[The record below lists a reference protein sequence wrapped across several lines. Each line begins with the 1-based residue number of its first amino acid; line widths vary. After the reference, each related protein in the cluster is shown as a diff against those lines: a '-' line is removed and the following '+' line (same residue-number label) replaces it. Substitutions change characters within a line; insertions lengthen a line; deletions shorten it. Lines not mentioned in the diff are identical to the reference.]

1 MTQPFHPPLKVCL
14 LSSCYALSEDDRH
27 ASFLVESNK
36 HLRER
41 GVDVSVFAPSYQ
53 GLASH
58 TVDGIEVHRFRYC
71 FRRWENLTHMEGAPT
86 RVRNPLYLLV
96 AVSYI
101 ISGLVK
107 AVWYCRGKKFDVIH
121 VHWPFPHAIWGYAAS
136 RLTGA
141 RMVLTFHGAEVLL
154 CKKFFFVKYFLRH
167 AIKHADAVIC
177 NSSFTAARVREL
189 GVDRPIDVIPFGT
202 TLNVHRVEKD
212 LDKPVKDIL
221 FAGRLIE
228 RKGVEYLL
236 RAAPAVLEQMPA
248 HFHIVGTGDI
258 QPDLERLA
266 SVLGIAEHVAFHG
279 FVSNEELGRHYR
291 EADAFVLPAIVDD
304 RGDTEGLGVVLV
316 EAISHLTPVIASKV
330 GGIVDVIKH
339 EETGLL
345 VAERDPAAL
354 AAAIVR
360 VLADQ
365 PLRTKIVE
373 QGLAH
378 AEDYLSWRRITD
390 RLMQVYTKA
399 ARRCRG
405 LAEGPANV
413 EVGSTAEVNAPI
425 SPARVSWTKFAFRVL
440 LSLGI
445 LAALF
450 TQISPREVLHNFERV
465 SLTFVL
471 FAWCYYALCQWI
483 SSYRWQLLLAAKGVH
498 VTLSQLFSF
507 YMIGMFVN
515 NFMPGSVGGDV
526 VKSYHLFRRT
536 KEMEVAVVSVF
547 LERFT
552 GLIGLSIVSILGLV
566 LGSRRLMTP
575 LVWGSVVGAVAIL
588 ALMIVAL
595 WTLPA
600 FLKRFPWFTRLV
612 PAKIR
617 GIAGGIYEALVS
629 YRHEMPTVWGA
640 IAISVVLQLMFAAYF
655 YFASVAMEIPIDF
668 IYFVLFLPM
677 ITLVSLVPFSIGGLG
692 IREAVMV
699 ALFSGVGVAKAD
711 MLSVSLTVHFI
722 NTLLSLWGG
731 LLLLRRPTAAAPNAA

>member
-1 MTQPFHPPLKVCL
+1 MPPLDPPLKVCL
-14 LSSCYALSEDDRH
+14 LSSCYALSEEDRH

-36 HLRER
+36 YLRER
-41 GVDVSVFAPSYQ
+41 GVDVSVFAPSYK

-101 ISGLVK
+101 LSGLVK
-107 AVWYCRGKKFDVIH
+107 SVWYCWGKKFDVIH

-167 AIKHADAVIC
+167 AIKHSDAVIC

-189 GVDRPIDVIPFGT
+189 GVDRPIEVIPFGT
-202 TLNVHRVEKD
+202 TLNVHRVEKN
-212 LDKPVKDIL
+212 LDKPVKDVL

-236 RAAPAVLEQMPA
+236 RAAPGVLQQTPA

-258 QPDLERLA
+258 QPELERLA
-266 SVLGIAEHVAFHG
+266 GELGISDHVTFHG
-279 FVSNEELGRHYR
+279 FVTNEELGRHYR

-316 EAISHLTPVIASKV
+316 EAISHLTPVVASEV

-345 VAERDPAAL
+345 VEERNPAAL
-354 AAAIVR
+354 ATAIGR
-360 VLADQ
+360 VLEDR

-399 ARRCRG
+399 ARRRRG
-405 LAEGPANV
+405 LDEAPASF
-413 EVGSTAEVNAPI
+413 EAAPAVDGA
-425 SPARVSWTKFAFRVL
+425 PAAAQAKVSWAKFSVRVL
-440 LSLGI
+440 LSVAI

-450 TQISPREVLHNFERV
+450 TQISPSEVLKNFERV
-465 SLTFVL
+465 SPEFVL
-471 FAWCYYALCQWI
+471 FAWGYYALCQWI
-483 SSYRWQLLLAAKGVH
+483 SSYRWQLLLAAKNVH
-498 VTLSQLFSF
+498 VTLSQLFSY

-536 KEMEVAVVSVF
+536 KEMEIAVVSVF

-552 GLIGLSIVSILGLV
+552 GLIGLSIVSIIGLFI
-566 LGSRRLMTP
+566 GSSHLMTP

-595 WTLPA
+595 WMLPA
-600 FLKRFPWFTRLV
+600 FLQRFPWFTRVV
-612 PAKIR
+612 PAKVR
-617 GIAGGIYEALVS
+617 GVAGGIYEALVS
-629 YRHEMPTVWGA
+629 YRHEMPTVWGT
-640 IAISVVLQLMFAAYF
+640 IAISVVLQLMFAAYY
-655 YFASVAMEIPIDF
+655 YFASVAMGIPIDF

-677 ITLVSLVPFSIGGLG
+677 VTLVSLVPFSFGGLG
-692 IREAVMV
+692 VREAVMV

-711 MLSVSLTVHFI
+711 VLSVSLTVHFI
-722 NTLLSLWGG
+722 NTLLSFWGG
-731 LLLLRRPTAAAPNAA
+731 LLLLRRPAAAAPKAA